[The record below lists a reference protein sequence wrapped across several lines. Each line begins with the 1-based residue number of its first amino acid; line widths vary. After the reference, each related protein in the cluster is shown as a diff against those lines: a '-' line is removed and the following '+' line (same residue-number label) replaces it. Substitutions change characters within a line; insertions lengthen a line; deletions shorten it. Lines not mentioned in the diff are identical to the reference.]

1 MGTRLFGI
9 VMLLMPSVPDCPVTS
24 KDILSCL
31 ADESTST
38 VKSDIWLAV
47 MFPLVSI
54 GKLPDC

>member
-1 MGTRLFGI
+1 
-9 VMLLMPSVPDCPVTS
+9 
-24 KDILSCL
+24 LSCL